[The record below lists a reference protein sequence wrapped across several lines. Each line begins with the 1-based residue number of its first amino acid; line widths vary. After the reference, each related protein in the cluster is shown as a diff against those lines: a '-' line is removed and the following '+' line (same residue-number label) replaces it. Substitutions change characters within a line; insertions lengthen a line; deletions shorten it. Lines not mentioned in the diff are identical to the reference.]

1 MTKILWL
8 VEWVIGEG
16 LWCLMPLS
24 TIFQL
29 YHGGQFYWWRELEC
43 QEKTTDLSQDT
54 GKLYQIML
62 YRVDLTQV
70 GFELTSVVI
79 GTDCIGSCK
88 SNYHTIMTAP
98 GAWCQGTNF
107 SPKSWYKQVTFPRD
121 DFSFVLDHHAFGCIF
136 IVPAHWNNSV
146 CLDMSLH
153 SGHIT
158 LNLSQ
163 PILALTPYYCVPS
176 REAVN
181 TNSSLWFDF
190 TRLQHNIIHTRDKH
204 AMYYTKRFI
213 SLVYSI

>member
-1 MTKILWL
+1 MSHW
-8 VEWVIGEG
+8 
-16 LWCLMPLS
+16 
-24 TIFQL
+24 
-29 YHGGQFYWWRELEC
+29 GG
-43 QEKTTDLSQDT
+43 
-54 GKLYQIML
+54 IM
-62 YRVDLTQV
+62 
-70 GFELTSVVI
+70 VI

-163 PILALTPYYCVPS
+163 PIFALTPYYCVPS

-181 TNSSLWFDF
+181 TNLLVSLWFWF
-190 TRLQHNIIHTRDKH
+190 YQAPTQYHPHSRQTCYVLHKTLH
-204 AMYYTKRFI
+204 FSGI
-213 SLVYSI
+213 SR